1 MAPRTLRPVTP
12 AKRPRALASVSR
24 SALEREVRHERRVIR
39 ALSVV
44 SMAMGASLSA
54 DELVDLVLAKL
65 ADAVEADRAML
76 YLLDAK
82 AQHLR
87 GRVLDEQGRLRT
99 LEVPVDQGIAGAAV
113 NRGESV
119 VGDEEPPLRDE
130 GVRTVG
136 RGARSSIATPLTRHD
151 GEVVGAVQLFRKR
164 GKKPFDE
171 DARAVLAA
179 LATQV
184 AVALE
189 NAFLVDSLRKQA
201 EELAEAK
208 SALERQLADRE
219 NLLHLEHAMARATST
234 EALVRVVLEHALRST
249 NAEIAALALEDD
261 ELGQHV
267 LWVLRS
273 LDGTPD
279 TFDLRRGQG
288 IIGSVIEAN
297 ATIVA
302 NRADDPRSD
311 PSLDESVGVRTRNA
325 LASPLE
331 GSDAESCLGALAV
344 YNKLGRVAFDRQ
356 DVSTLELLTANA
368 STALRLRLA
377 REGTEREGRLATIG
391 GLLSGVLHDM
401 RTPLAVVRANLDL
414 IVTEASEDERRTRS
428 KKAKLQLD
436 ALGRMEADVLSFV
449 RGEASVLVRKVYLD
463 AFVAKIREHVA
474 PWLDRRRIHF
484 AVESTEHG
492 THRFDE
498 AKIERVLQNLVKNA
512 AEAIGSRA
520 GTITLRVAR
529 DAAGAIAFTVADDGP
544 GIPHDVRARL
554 FGTFVSSGKAGGTGL
569 GLAMAKRFVDEHRG
583 VIDFETGKSG
593 TAFRV
598 VLPAPDPS
606 LPGLPS
612 LPPP

>member
-249 NAEIAALALEDD
+249 NAEVAALALDRDHLGLGHDAHVGIAPEALQVDFQAAARMAHLRKVAVELGGAATEGRRLLDQHHLLAAFRGLQRRGDAADAPADD
-261 ELGQHV
+261 EYHAAGCGGNCH
-267 LWVLRS
+267 
-273 LDGTPD
+273 
-279 TFDLRRGQG
+279 
-288 IIGSVIEAN
+288 IE
-297 ATIVA
+297 
-302 NRADDPRSD
+302 
-311 PSLDESVGVRTRNA
+311 
-325 LASPLE
+325 SP
-331 GSDAESCLGALAV
+331 GWDAEGIRPILAP
-344 YNKLGRVAFDRQ
+344 A
-356 DVSTLELLTANA
+356 
-368 STALRLRLA
+368 
-377 REGTEREGRLATIG
+377 IW
-391 GLLSGVLHDM
+391 
-401 RTPLAVVRANLDL
+401 P
-414 IVTEASEDERRTRS
+414 
-428 KKAKLQLD
+428 
-436 ALGRMEADVLSFV
+436 
-449 RGEASVLVRKVYLD
+449 
-463 AFVAKIREHVA
+463 REH
-474 PWLDRRRIHF
+474 
-484 AVESTEHG
+484 
-492 THRFDE
+492 
-498 AKIERVLQNLVKNA
+498 A
-512 AEAIGSRA
+512 AANVFIR
-520 GTITLRVAR
+520 
-529 DAAGAIAFTVADDGP
+529 P
-544 GIPHDVRARL
+544 
-554 FGTFVSSGKAGGTGL
+554 
-569 GLAMAKRFVDEHRG
+569 
-583 VIDFETGKSG
+583 
-593 TAFRV
+593 
-598 VLPAPDPS
+598 
-606 LPGLPS
+606 
-612 LPPP
+612 